1 MFSGLWETGANH
13 LIPMELTLKIC
24 SKIRAGQRFAV
35 YIVVPMF
42 PEGIPDSGPVQE
54 ILYFQVFVQ
63 TYLSFLLLLDSCRY
77 INMQRKEIKSQ
88 AASYNGSYH
97 CVCCISCT
105 NL

>member
-1 MFSGLWETGANH
+1 MFGGLWETGANH

-63 TYLSFLLLLDSCRY
+63 TYFLVFFTTLGFL
-77 INMQRKEIKSQ
+77 
-88 AASYNGSYH
+88 
-97 CVCCISCT
+97 
-105 NL
+105 